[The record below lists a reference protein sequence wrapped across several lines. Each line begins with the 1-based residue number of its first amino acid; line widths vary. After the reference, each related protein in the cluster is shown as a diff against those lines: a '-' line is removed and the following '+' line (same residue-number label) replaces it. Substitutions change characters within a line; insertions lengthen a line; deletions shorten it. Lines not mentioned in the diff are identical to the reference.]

1 MSLLIIGSAA
11 IDSIQ
16 SPEGSRERVIGGSG
30 VHAAFAA
37 SFFAPVQ
44 LVGVVGDDW
53 PDANT
58 DLLRRKGIDTQGLE
72 FRKGAKTLSWSG
84 KYFDNM
90 DDRETLD
97 IQLNV
102 MGEEY
107 KPIVPE
113 DYRETEFV
121 FLANGSPIS
130 HLDLLSKMK
139 KRPRLVVADTMNF
152 YIENTHDSLMELLG
166 KIDGLIL
173 NDSEVKLLTGMRN
186 YIAAAR
192 KILTFG
198 PKFVIVKKGENG
210 AMFLSADAIRLIPA
224 YPTEKV
230 VDPTGAGDSF
240 AGALMGALA
249 ADGRADAE
257 SIMKALARA
266 TIIASY
272 NVEGFSLERLETL
285 TREEIANRLDAFRQ
299 IITF

>member
-53 PDANT
+53 PEANT

>member
-11 IDSIQ
+11 VDSIQ
-16 SPEGSRERVIGGSG
+16 TPMGSRERVIGGSG
-30 VHAAFAA
+30 VHAAYAA
-37 SFFAPVQ
+37 SFFSPVW
-44 LVGVVGDDW
+44 LVSVVGDDW
-53 PDANT
+53 PESNT
-58 DLLRRKGIDTQGLE
+58 ELLQDKGIDTRGLE

-84 KYFDNM
+84 KYFENM

-113 DYRETEFV
+113 EYRDAEFV

-130 HLDLLSKMK
+130 HLDLLSKMNH
-139 KRPRLVVADTMNF
+139 PELVVADTMDF
-152 YIENTHDSLMELLG
+152 YIRNTPEALMELLR

-173 NDSEVKLLTGMRN
+173 NDSEVKLLTGEKN
-186 YIAAAR
+186 YIAAAQ
-192 KILTFG
+192 KVLTFG

-210 AMFLSADAIRLIPA
+210 AMFLSSNEIRLIPA
-224 YPTEKV
+224 FPTQKV

-240 AGALMGALA
+240 AGALLGALA
-249 ADGRADAE
+249 VDGKSDAK
-257 SIMKALARA
+257 SIMTAMAKA
-266 TIIASY
+266 TIVASY
-272 NVEGFSLERLETL
+272 NVEGFSLERLRNL
-285 TREEIANRLDAFRQ
+285 TPDEIRQRLDAFRK